1 MNQRMKYYLY
11 SMSAV
16 RLLPHYTY
24 EDYCQWEGRW
34 EVIDGFPFAMPSST
48 PSNQGIEANKLA
60 ELKGALK
67 VSNSKECK
75 AYAFVNL
82 KIKEDTILQ
91 PDGSIICGSTHKNF
105 IDFPPT
111 LVVEI
116 ISEATALKDRI
127 TKFSIYEKFGI
138 KYYLIVDPE
147 KESVEIYSLENSKY
161 NLQEF
166 SPENPFTFS
175 LSDDCNI
182 DVVVKNF
189 WE

>member
-1 MNQRMKYYLY
+1 M
-11 SMSAV
+11 
-16 RLLPHYTY
+16 
-24 EDYCQWEGRW
+24 G
-34 EVIDGFPFAMPSST
+34 IDDGIPFAMTSST
-48 PSNQGIEANKLA
+48 PLNQWIEVNVLA

-67 VSNSKECK
+67 ESNSKECK
-75 AYAFVNL
+75 VYAFIDL

-91 PDGSIICGSTHKNF
+91 PDVSIICGATPKKF
-105 IDFPPT
+105 VDFPPT

-116 ISEATALKDRI
+116 LSESIALKDQI
-127 TKFSIYEKFGI
+127 TKFSIYEKYGI
-138 KYYLIVDPE
+138 KYYLIVDPD
-147 KESVEIYSLENSKY
+147 KETVEIYSLEDSQY
-161 NLQEF
+161 ILQEF